1 MKYEINGGN
10 RLSGEVVIAGAKN
23 AALGILAAAIMTE
36 EDVTVENVPDVQ
48 DIQSMLE
55 AIVELGGSVTK
66 EGKNTV
72 CINAKNIGLEAK
84 VDGCFKKIRASYY
97 FVGALLSRFKKAII
111 PVPGGCQIGERPI
124 NLHLKGFRAL
134 GAYADV
140 VDSKIVA
147 RADNLI
153 ATHIYLDTVSVGAT
167 INIMLAATM
176 ADGTTYIENV
186 AKEPHVVDVANF
198 LNSMGAN
205 VRGAGTDTI
214 RVRGVKKLHGT
225 TYSVIP
231 DQIEAGT
238 YMCLAAATE
247 GDILIKDIIPK
258 HLDSIS
264 AKLIDMGNNVI
275 EYDEAL
281 RVVGCENEYPTQVK
295 TLPYPGFP
303 TDMQPQVSAVL
314 AKARGVSKVEESI
327 FESRFKY
334 VEELKKMGAK
344 IDVKDKI
351 STIEGVESLNGA
363 DLVVPDLRAG
373 AALVIAA
380 LSARGKSTIT
390 NIEFIKRGYE
400 DFENKLIAL
409 GADIKLIEE

>member
-1 MKYEINGGN
+1 
-10 RLSGEVVIAGAKN
+10 
-23 AALGILAAAIMTE
+23 
-36 EDVTVENVPDVQ
+36 
-48 DIQSMLE
+48 
-55 AIVELGGSVTK
+55 
-66 EGKNTV
+66 
-72 CINAKNIGLEAK
+72 
-84 VDGCFKKIRASYY
+84 
-97 FVGALLSRFKKAII
+97 
-111 PVPGGCQIGERPI
+111 
-124 NLHLKGFRAL
+124 
-134 GAYADV
+134 
-140 VDSKIVA
+140 
-147 RADNLI
+147 
-153 ATHIYLDTVSVGAT
+153 
-167 INIMLAATM
+167 
-176 ADGTTYIENV
+176 
-186 AKEPHVVDVANF
+186 
-198 LNSMGAN
+198 
-205 VRGAGTDTI
+205 
-214 RVRGVKKLHGT
+214 
-225 TYSVIP
+225 
-231 DQIEAGT
+231 
-238 YMCLAAATE
+238 
-247 GDILIKDIIPK
+247 
-258 HLDSIS
+258 
-264 AKLIDMGNNVI
+264 MGNNVI

>member
-10 RLSGEVVIAGAKN
+10 RLIGEVVISGAKN

-36 EDVTVENVPDVQ
+36 DDVTVENVPDVQ
-48 DIQSMLE
+48 DIHSMLE
-55 AIVELGGSVTK
+55 AIVELGGTVTK

-72 CINAKNIGLEAK
+72 HINAKNIGLEAGN
-84 VDGCFKKIRASYY
+84 DGCFKKIRASYY

-153 ATHIYLDTVSVGAT
+153 ATHVFLDTVSVGAT

-198 LNSMGAN
+198 LNSMGASI
-205 VRGAGTDTI
+205 RGAGTDTI

-314 AKARGVSKVEESI
+314 TKARGRSKVEESI

-334 VEELKKMGAK
+334 VDELKKMGAK
-344 IDVKDKI
+344 IEVKDKI
-351 STIEGVESLNGA
+351 STIEGVEVLKGA

-380 LSARGKSTIT
+380 LSASGKSTIS
-390 NIEFIKRGYE
+390 NIEYIKRGYE
-400 DFENKLIAL
+400 DFENKLLAL
-409 GADIKLIEE
+409 GADIKLIEV